1 MHHAWGMRTGDRM
14 AEKGSFPTDRR
25 GYTPSRIPEPFFF
38 ILKQKKTQNMQ
49 CFPLNPTE

>member
-25 GYTPSRIPEPFFF
+25 GYTPSRIPEPFS
-38 ILKQKKTQNMQ
+38 KENSKYAM
-49 CFPLNPTE
+49 FPLESDRVTN